1 MPLLKRQ
8 GENFALSIKLKRG
21 IYILKKH
28 YIRIIAALFFASPM
42 LSFSLELNGVGR
54 GTPAKIFAE
63 WGDTYAKRTPGTI
76 IKYTAV
82 NTTEG
87 VKQVEFDEI
96 DFGETDMPLTKAEL
110 NKKGLA
116 QFPYMFSAITPVINV
131 PGVYDGQLN
140 LNGKTLGDIFLG
152 KIKKWNDPAIVA
164 MNPKLKLPNEK
175 IVVAYLA
182 ADAGGTFTLSSYLS
196 KVNPDWKSSVGV
208 GSALTWPVGSVV
220 ANQEAM
226 GDYIKTTPYAIGYAD
241 IAYARKIKMNYV
253 RLQNSAGVFVSPHAG
268 SVENAVNNVRWNAA
282 NGFCEALTDEAGEGS
297 WPMTSGA
304 YIVIKKTSDNGE
316 RRQALLSFLGWALR
330 VGDMDVASLDFMP
343 IKRTILPLIRD
354 SWNDSP
360 LVLEGA
366 TKVSA
371 TEVKELLAKGVPI
384 VDARVAAEYDAGHIP
399 KAINVTYVD
408 KSVKSAIYNP
418 LQDTYDLSKLPADK
432 NAPVI
437 IYCNAGACW
446 KSYKLSTAAIKAGY
460 KKVYW
465 FRGGVPEWLEK
476 GYPIAKSEAVA
487 AK

>member
-1 MPLLKRQ
+1 M
-8 GENFALSIKLKRG
+8 
-21 IYILKKH
+21 KKH
-28 YIRIIAALFFASPM
+28 YLGIIAALLFASPM
-42 LSFSLELNGVGR
+42 ISFAIELNGVGR
-54 GTPAKIFAE
+54 ETPAKIFAE
-63 WGDTYAKRTPGTI
+63 WGDSYTKRTPGTI
-76 IKYTAV
+76 IKYKAV

-87 VKQVEFDEI
+87 VKQVEYDEI

-116 QFPYMFSAITPVINV
+116 QFPYMFSAITPVINL
-131 PGVYDGQLN
+131 PGVYDGLLN

-152 KIKKWNDPAIVA
+152 KIKKWNDPAIEA
-164 MNPKLKLPNEK
+164 MNPQLKLPNEK

-182 ADAGGTFTLSSYLS
+182 ADAGGTYTLSSYLS

-208 GSALTWPVGSVV
+208 GSALNWPVGGAV

-226 GDYIKTTPYAIGYAD
+226 GDYIKKTPYAIGYAD
-241 IAYARKIKMNYV
+241 IAFARKIKINYV
-253 RLQNSAGVFVSPHAG
+253 RMQNSAGVFVSPHAG
-268 SVENAVNNVRWNAA
+268 SVENAVDNVRWNAA

-297 WPMTSGA
+297 WPMSSGA
-304 YIVIKKTSDNGE
+304 YIVIKKTSDNRE
-316 RRQALLSFLGWALR
+316 RRQALLNFLGWALR

-343 IKRTILPLIRD
+343 IKRTLLPLIRD

-384 VDARVAAEYDAGHIP
+384 IDARVAAEYDAGHIP
-399 KAINVTYVD
+399 KAIRVTYVD
-408 KSVKSAIYNP
+408 KSAKSAIFNP
-418 LQDTYDLSKLPADK
+418 LHDTYDLSRLPADK

-476 GYPIAKSEAVA
+476 GYSVAKSESVA